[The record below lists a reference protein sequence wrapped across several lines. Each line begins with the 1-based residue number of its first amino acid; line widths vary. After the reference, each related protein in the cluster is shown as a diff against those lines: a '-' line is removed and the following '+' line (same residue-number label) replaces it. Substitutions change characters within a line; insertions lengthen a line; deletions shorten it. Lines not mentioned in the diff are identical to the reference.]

1 MREIQGHG
9 VAMITPFNGD
19 GSIDFDAIPVIV
31 NHLIAGGVDYLVVLG
46 TTAETATLTKAEKI
60 ALVDKIIEINAGRL
74 PLVLGLGGNHTQE
87 LIGMFDWFNLSS
99 FTALLSVSPYY
110 NKPNQEGLYQHFK
123 TIANHSSLPVILYN
137 VPSRTGVN
145 IDPETVL
152 RLAEDFDNIVALKEA
167 SGDFQQ
173 AQTLMKLCPP
183 DFSILSGDDEMS
195 LPMIMAGA
203 KGVISVIGNAMP
215 EQYSKIIQEGL
226 KRNVDEAY
234 SMQYQLLDLIR
245 MIYFEGNPTGIK
257 VLMETLGLCENNL
270 RLPLVPGSKELTLQL
285 KEELKRVCPFKPI
298 ILIKFQCFIVLN
310 N

>member
-60 ALVDKIIEINAGRL
+60 ALVDKIIEVNAGRL

-87 LIGMFDWFNLSS
+87 LLGMFDWFNLSS

-123 TIANHSSLPVILYN
+123 TIANHSSLPIILYN

-145 IDPETVL
+145 IAPETVL

-195 LPMIMAGA
+195 LPMILAGA

-226 KRNVDEAY
+226 KGNVDEAY
-234 SMQYQLLDLIR
+234 SIQYQLLDLIR
-245 MIYFEGNPTGIK
+245 MI
-257 VLMETLGLCENNL
+257 
-270 RLPLVPGSKELTLQL
+270 
-285 KEELKRVCPFKPI
+285 
-298 ILIKFQCFIVLN
+298 
-310 N
+310 

>member
-60 ALVDKIIEINAGRL
+60 ALVDKIIEVNAGRL

-87 LIGMFDWFNLSS
+87 LLGMFDWFNLSS

-123 TIANHSSLPVILYN
+123 TIANHSSLPIILYN

-145 IDPETVL
+145 IAPETVL
-152 RLAEDFDNIVALKEA
+152 RLAEDFYNIVALKEA

-195 LPMIMAGA
+195 LPMILAGA

-226 KRNVDEAY
+226 KGNVDEAY
-234 SMQYQLLDLIR
+234 SIQYQLLDLIR

-270 RLPLVPGSKELTLQL
+270 RLPLVPASKELTLQL
-285 KEELKRVCPFKPI
+285 KEELKKGMPI
-298 ILIKFQCFIVLN
+298 QTPQS
-310 N
+310 

>member
-60 ALVDKIIEINAGRL
+60 ALVDKIIEVNAGRL

-87 LIGMFDWFNLSS
+87 LLGMFDWFNLSS

-123 TIANHSSLPVILYN
+123 TIANHSSLPIILYN

-145 IDPETVL
+145 IAPETVL

-195 LPMIMAGA
+195 LPMILAGA

-226 KRNVDEAY
+226 KRNVEEAY
-234 SMQYQLLDLIR
+234 SIQYQLLDLIR

-257 VLMETLGLCENNL
+257 VLMEILGLCENNL
-270 RLPLVPGSKELTLQL
+270 RLPLVPASKELTLQL
-285 KEELKRVCPFKPI
+285 KEELKKGMPI
-298 ILIKFQCFIVLN
+298 QTPQS
-310 N
+310 